1 MRFWSTN
8 RVQTEVTEH
17 NHQVESSGVYLLFH
31 LFAFCIN
38 IESNQILFFLLGFK
52 VVLEIIKYNFTC
64 LLYRTASTVYL
75 FDWIKVEFMV
85 PKIRRQRKNGKWEES
100 SLYIRI
106 HMTSKGT
113 IPIYQHLPT
122 HRKLY
127 AFQSKDNFFI
137 LADFL
142 YAFIVG
148 CWGNWQ
154 QALSVMIKLWI

>member
-75 FDWIKVEFMV
+75 FDWIKVEFIV

-106 HMTSKGT
+106 HMTSKGA
-113 IPIYQHLPT
+113 IPTYQHLPT
-122 HRKLY
+122 HRKLMLSN
-127 AFQSKDNFFI
+127 QRTI
-137 LADFL
+137 FL
-142 YAFIVG
+142 YLLISFM
-148 CWGNWQ
+148 
-154 QALSVMIKLWI
+154 LL